1 MWEQSGC
8 DPAVSGW
15 KVYAKVLV
23 NCMIELSEIGVRSI
37 WFEEYMS
44 QMWRVEERKVGLI
57 EIAGRRKK
65 GKSIVETL

>member
-1 MWEQSGC
+1 
-8 DPAVSGW
+8 
-15 KVYAKVLV
+15 
-23 NCMIELSEIGVRSI
+23 MIELSEIGVRSI